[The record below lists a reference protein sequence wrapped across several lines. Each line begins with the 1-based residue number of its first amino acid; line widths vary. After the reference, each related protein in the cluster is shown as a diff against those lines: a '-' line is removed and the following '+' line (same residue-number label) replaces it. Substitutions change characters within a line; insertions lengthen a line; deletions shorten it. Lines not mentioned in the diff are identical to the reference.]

1 MFHLKFIGIM
11 LKAIVLLVLFVG
23 AVVAV
28 LVSMWRKVWH
38 RQHLE
43 NELSSLMA
51 LEVMTSDSDE
61 LSVFHSVRDFSFHS
75 LVRVSPYMEQYYS
88 EEDKDFRFRLGIRF
102 YHAGPLLFD
111 CSFVACQVGDR
122 YFHLPLHSH
131 SRLDGTSHDIR
142 VCDRSVR
149 TVFSDIYEHSDRV
162 HFMVIAGNA
171 HFKLRLTD
179 EELEAFR
186 HVYRAFTLSERLQ

>member
-51 LEVMTSDSDE
+51 PEVMVSDSDE
-61 LSVFHSVRDFSFHS
+61 LSVFHSARDFSFHS
-75 LVRVSPYMEQYYS
+75 LVLSFCPFLLVFNGKICIVS
-88 EEDKDFRFRLGIRF
+88 
-102 YHAGPLLFD
+102 
-111 CSFVACQVGDR
+111 
-122 YFHLPLHSH
+122 LP
-131 SRLDGTSHDIR
+131 
-142 VCDRSVR
+142 
-149 TVFSDIYEHSDRV
+149 
-162 HFMVIAGNA
+162 N
-171 HFKLRLTD
+171 
-179 EELEAFR
+179 
-186 HVYRAFTLSERLQ
+186 